1 MNDKEKN
8 DILLSIF
15 VICIFVGFG
24 FFSSQLT
31 VAGKFLLN
39 IWRTFTC

>member
-15 VICIFVGFG
+15 VIFIFVGFG
-24 FFSSQLT
+24 FFSSQI
-31 VAGKFLLN
+31 VAGGKFLLN
-39 IWRTFTC
+39 IWKMITL